1 MPPPRQQFCGP
12 SKFRSLKILSRNLG
26 IEGQPH
32 ENDAT
37 MPDGLLCS
45 YRTNHIRYFDDSLQ
59 VASNP
64 AAAYLTNNIN
74 MGTPAVNYLPKAEPN
89 GYSA

>member
-12 SKFRSLKILSRNLG
+12 SKFRSLKILSSNLG

-74 MGTPAVNYLPKAEPN
+74 MGTPVVHYLPKAEPN